1 MLKLNDRSH
10 FKYFAFFDVD
20 GTLINSKSMF
30 TFLKYLYMNDG
41 LFGNLLAKIRYC
53 MACVKCGIWSFKVK
67 QREVVNRNY
76 YRLYAGYQQ
85 SRVCYLGEQWFNL
98 ALRSDDVF
106 FNWDTLRELK
116 AHKENG
122 AGIVLVSGS
131 FPACLLPIS
140 RYVDADFIL
149 ASQLEVENDIYT
161 GSLLPPQV
169 IGAGKQVA
177 IQNLMDTCH
186 FSQYEDCFAYG
197 DHISDLSMLEMVGNP
212 RVIAGDL
219 ALEKHALKNNWTIIG
234 S

>member
-1 MLKLNDRSH
+1 MLKLNDRSN

-30 TFLKYLYMNDG
+30 TFLKYFYANGG
-41 LFGNLLAKIRYC
+41 LVGNLVANLRYC
-53 MACVKCGIWSFKVK
+53 IACVRCGIWSFKTK
-67 QREVVNRNY
+67 KREVVNRNY
-76 YRLYAGYQQ
+76 YQLYAGYQQ
-85 SRVCYLGEQWFNL
+85 SKTRHLGERWFDL

-106 FNWDTLRELK
+106 FNRDTLKELE
-116 AHKENG
+116 AHKANG

-161 GSLLPPQV
+161 GNLLPPQV
-169 IGAGKQVA
+169 IGKGKQTA
-177 IQNLMDTCH
+177 IQNLMNACH
-186 FSQYEDCFAYG
+186 FSRYKDCFAYG
-197 DHISDLSMLEMVGNP
+197 DHISDLSMLEVVGNP

-234 S
+234 G